1 MSDYSKSALTQF
13 ENTSYSKILTILNF
27 IPWNTFSFGSF
38 IQFFKPVKATELL
51 SQNKPAREEAG
62 KAEMLFQLTKSSLPS
77 SPTGQQ
83 HLVLL
88 GREITE
94 SQNGLGLMGL

>member
-1 MSDYSKSALTQF
+1 MSDYFKSALTQF

-27 IPWNTFSFGSF
+27 IPWNTFSFASF

-62 KAEMLFQLTKSSLPS
+62 KAETVF
-77 SPTGQQ
+77 
-83 HLVLL
+83 
-88 GREITE
+88 
-94 SQNGLGLMGL
+94 